1 MLARP
6 ATDAGAGGGG
16 RASADSLELMQGMLM
31 AQSQTLA
38 KFEKKMDERTSTTE
52 SMLMQAAMSSAKQ
65 SSESSEWQ
73 CERYSL
79 GSGANK

>member
-1 MLARP
+1 
-6 ATDAGAGGGG
+6 
-16 RASADSLELMQGMLM
+16 M